1 MINLSIKDALKR
13 MSEGEISS
21 EDLVSAYL
29 ENIKKREKDVKAY
42 LFMNAEAALEKA
54 KSIDRRRAN
63 GEKLGALAGIPMAIK
78 DNMCTVDMPTTC
90 ASKILEGYYSPYDA
104 TVVKALNNADAISLG
119 KLNMDEFAMGSTT
132 ENSYYQK
139 TRNPHDLDRVP
150 GGSSGGS
157 AAAVSA
163 NEAMFTLGSDTG
175 GSIRQPA
182 SFCGVTGL
190 KPTYGAISRFGLI
203 AFASSLD
210 QIGPIAKSAEDLA
223 YILPSIMGHDPN
235 DSTSANVPLKDYVNA
250 LDQNVKGLRI
260 AIPEAYFGDGLNEE
274 VRKVVLE
281 AADKFKAMGA
291 IVENVQMTNVS
302 NALPAYYLISSA
314 EASSNLARFD
324 GVQYGYRHDAFETLE
339 ELYKKSR
346 SYGFGKEVK
355 RRILLG
361 TYALSSGYYD
371 AYYKKAL
378 QVRTLIKR
386 EFDEVFKN
394 YDIVLTP
401 VAPTTAYKIGEKS
414 SDPLEMYMGDI
425 YTVPVNIAGVPAIS
439 LNAGFDKTGLPVGM
453 QLIGNAFSEDVLLKV
468 ADAFEKAM
476 KGGDK

>member
-1 MINLSIKDALKR
+1 MLKLTIKEAMGQLATGDLT
-13 MSEGEISS
+13 SEM
-21 EDLVSAYL
+21 LVKSYL
-29 ENIKKREKDVKAY
+29 DNIEVRDKEVQAFLY
-42 LFMNAEAALEKA
+42 LNGEAAIEKA
-54 KSIDRRRAN
+54 KCIDAKRAA
-63 GEKLGALAGIPMAIK
+63 KTPVGALAGIPMAIK

-90 ASKILEGYYSPYDA
+90 ASKILEGYYSPYNA
-104 TVVKALNNADAISLG
+104 TVVERLNAADAVILG

-132 ENSYYQK
+132 ENSYFQK
-139 TRNPHDLDRVP
+139 THNPYDLERVP

-163 NEAMFTLGSDTG
+163 SEAMFTLGSDTG

-210 QIGPIAKSAEDLA
+210 QIGPIARTAEDIA
-223 YILPSIMGHDPN
+223 CVLPTLMGHDAK
-235 DSTSANVPLKDYVNA
+235 DSTSAVFDVEDY
-250 LDQNVKGLRI
+250 LGQLTQDIRGMKI
-260 AIPEAYFGDGLNEE
+260 AIPEAYFGEGLNEE

-281 AADKFKAMGA
+281 AAEAFKAMGA
-291 IVENVQMTNVS
+291 KVETVNMTNVAY
-302 NALPAYYLISSA
+302 ALPAYYLISSA

-324 GVQYGYRHDAFETLE
+324 GVQYGYRHDDFETLE
-339 ELYKKSR
+339 ELYMKSR

-371 AYYKKAL
+371 AYYKKSL
-378 QVRTLIKR
+378 QARTLIKR
-386 EFDEVFKN
+386 DFDKVFEN
-394 YDIVLTP
+394 YDLVLTP

-425 YTVPVNIAGVPAIS
+425 YTVPVNIAGLPAIS
-439 LNAGFDKTGLPVGM
+439 LNAGFDRLGLPVGM
-453 QLIGNAFSEDVLLKV
+453 QLIGRTFSEATLLKA
-468 ADAFEKAM
+468 ADAFEKAT
-476 KGGDK
+476 KGGHK